1 MRSLAI
7 FAAFVLLG
15 LPVTH
20 VSRAQDSDLP
30 DGDGKDLVENDC
42 SSCHDLG
49 VIVSQRNTKE
59 RWSTLVDLMRSRGA
73 TGTDEEFQAIVEY
86 LAKYL
91 GKINVNKATAKEI
104 ESTLEITANQA
115 EAIVQYRHDHGD
127 FKDWDDLTKVSGID
141 FKKLADKKDRLMY
154 SDPSDDK
161 TSTPKHTDG

>member
-1 MRSLAI
+1 
-7 FAAFVLLG
+7 
-15 LPVTH
+15 
-20 VSRAQDSDLP
+20 
-30 DGDGKDLVENDC
+30 
-42 SSCHDLG
+42 
-49 VIVSQRNTKE
+49 
-59 RWSTLVDLMRSRGA
+59 MRSRGA